1 MANIIPSK
9 LLTKPSVA
17 PMWHWPALRWPA
29 WLSWAVTLLIVL
41 IILFPIALIVAEI
54 ATPNA
59 ELWQRMW
66 ATFLPQVII
75 NTLQLVIGVGVGTFF
90 IGTLFA
96 WLVTAFDFPLRR
108 WFEHLLL
115 LPLAIPGFIIG
126 FVYVSTFEYAG
137 PVQTALRGWF
147 GWGRHD
153 YWFPDIS
160 SPGGLILV
168 LTLVLYPYVYIL
180 ARAAFREQAASTF
193 EAAQVMGYN
202 RWQTFFRLVLPMARP
217 HIAAGTL
224 LAMMEALTD
233 YGTVSFFGFPTL
245 SERVVVIWNT
255 EYDVSKAAQ
264 LAMLILFVVL
274 ALVFVERFLRG
285 RAKFYQHGGAHGRRP
300 RRMVLRGWQ
309 KWAALSAC
317 AVLLFF
323 SFGLPTI
330 QLVRGTVD
338 ELLTPT
344 VALFR
349 ESYLDYTR
357 NSVVLATAAAA
368 LSVVLAL
375 GMAYGVRVTAITG
388 KRPAL
393 RLLSRLATL
402 GYAMPG
408 AVIAV
413 GVLMFVNPIDG
424 AVTDFAERH
433 LGYQGVG
440 YLLTGTIIALLYAY
454 VVRFMSIGFNSV
466 ESSMEK
472 ITPNMEGA
480 ARLMGAGGWRV
491 LRRVHLP
498 LTATGMA
505 AGAILVFVD
514 VMKEL
519 PATLLL
525 RPFGM
530 DTLAL
535 RTYFLSNEA
544 WWDAASIPAL
554 TILVVGLAPVF
565 LLMRVGDNKREESPS
580 HSID

>member
-1 MANIIPSK
+1 M
-9 LLTKPSVA
+9 
-17 PMWHWPALRWPA
+17 LRWPT
-29 WLSWAVTLLIVL
+29 WLSVTLTIGIIG
-41 IILFPIALIVAEI
+41 IILFPIALIVLEI
-54 ATPNA
+54 TTPDVA
-59 ELWQRMW
+59 LWQRMW
-66 ATFLPQVII
+66 STFLPRVIG
-75 NTLQLVIGVGVGTFF
+75 NTLQLVIGVGIGTFF
-90 IGTLFA
+90 IGTVFA
-96 WLVTAFDFPLRR
+96 WLVTAFEFPGRR
-108 WFEHLLL
+108 WFDRLLL

-137 PVQTALRGWF
+137 PVQTTLRSWF
-147 GWGRHD
+147 NWGRD
-153 YWFPDIS
+153 SYWFPDIS
-160 SPGGLILV
+160 SPGGLIFV

-180 ARAAFREQAASTF
+180 ARAAFHEQAASTF
-193 EAAQVMGYN
+193 EAAQILGYN

-255 EYDVSKAAQ
+255 EYDVSKAAE
-264 LAMLILFVVL
+264 LSMLIVFVVL
-274 ALVFVERFLRG
+274 GLIILERFLRG
-285 RAKFYQHGGAHGRRP
+285 QAKFYQQGAHGRRP
-300 RRMVLRGWQ
+300 RRFVLSGWQ
-309 KWAALSAC
+309 KWAATFAC
-317 AVLLFF
+317 AMLLFF
-323 SFGLPTI
+323 SFGVTFV
-330 QLVRGTVD
+330 QLVRGTID

-344 VALFR
+344 VGIFS
-349 ESYLDYTR
+349 ESYFEYTR
-357 NSVVLATAAAA
+357 NSIVLAGSAAFI
-368 LSVVLAL
+368 SIILAL
-375 GMAYGVRVTAITG
+375 LMAYGVRVTAITG
-388 KRPAL
+388 KRRAL
-393 RLLSRLATL
+393 RFLSRLAML

-408 AVIAV
+408 AVIAI

-433 LGYQGVG
+433 LGYGG
-440 YLLTGTIIALLYAY
+440 MSYLLTGTVIALLYAY

-491 LRRVHLP
+491 LRRIHLP
-498 LTATGMA
+498 LTGAGMA

-535 RTYFLSNEA
+535 RTYFLSNES

-554 TILVVGLAPVF
+554 TILMVGLVPVF
-565 LLMRVGDNKREESPS
+565 LLMRVGDNDREESAHHPTNER
-580 HSID
+580 